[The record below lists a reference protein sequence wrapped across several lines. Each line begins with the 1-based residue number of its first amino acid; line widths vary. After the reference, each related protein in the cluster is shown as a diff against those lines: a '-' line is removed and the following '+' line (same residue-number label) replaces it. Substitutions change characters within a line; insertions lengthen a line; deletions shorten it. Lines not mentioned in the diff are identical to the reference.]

1 MRPLTPKVWEDH
13 YTALRPYVLREFPD
27 VDRQRLETAAG
38 DYKSLVEIVH
48 NATGL
53 SPDEVEH
60 RLRTLDVEELGLGT
74 GTHEEAEGD
83 RATVQTNLFLGT
95 GFRDNEHDRIAERL
109 EKLNRRL
116 GNFPADASYL
126 RLSVKDRERNAQKL
140 TLECELPKLPLL
152 VATSDEPDLRA
163 ALMDVRDDM
172 WEQLDEAINKRKEA
186 TH

>member
-1 MRPLTPKVWEDH
+1 MRPLTPKVWQHH
-13 YTALRPYVLREFPD
+13 YTALRPYVLREFPE
-27 VDRQRLETAAG
+27 VDRERLETAAD
-38 DYKSLVEIVH
+38 DYKSLVEVVH
-48 NATGL
+48 DSTGL

-74 GTHEEAEGD
+74 GEQEETAEN
-83 RATVQTNLFLGT
+83 RASVDQNLFLGT
-95 GFRDNEHDRIAERL
+95 GFKENERGRIVERL
-109 EKLNRRL
+109 EKLDRRL

-140 TLECELPKLPLL
+140 TLECEVPNLPLL

-172 WEQLDEAINKRKEA
+172 WEQLDQAINKRKEA